1 MTTTWI
7 SEDGEPVSK
16 KISISGWVLVFIRGF
31 AILLVI
37 SIGLV
42 LKLLLRFLEKP
53 LFGDMRPAT
62 PFITVLVSKISLDL
76 LSIQVKRLGN
86 PLEKPGALVANHS
99 SWLDIFALNSYQR
112 LYFVS
117 KSEVARW
124 PGIGLL
130 AKATGTLF
138 IRREAKEAF
147 AQKKLLEQRIKMG
160 HRLLFFPE

>member
-16 KISISGWVLVFIRGF
+16 KISISGWVLVFIRGC

-42 LKLLLRFLEKP
+42 LKLLLRCLEKP

-99 SWLDIFALNSYQR
+99 SWLDIFALNSCQR

-130 AKATGTLF
+130 AIATGILF
-138 IRREAKEAF
+138 IRRESKEAF
-147 AQKKLLEQRIKMG
+147 AQKKTIGTENKNG
-160 HRLLFFPE
+160 S